1 MGLFLCYGEALGS
14 ALSDESLIDIRKS
27 LLEAAAVKAV
37 GDDALITD
45 DVLSA
50 LKLFE
55 LSAEHLLFDAVA
67 DGFGFRLSLFHECL
81 PLVESL
87 DFVEQF
93 IVSHC
98 IFSFS
103 VNWFL
108 GRAAA

>member
-1 MGLFLCYGEALGS
+1 MGLFLCNGEALGS

-27 LLEAAAVKAV
+27 LFEAAAVKTI

-50 LKLFE
+50 LKFFE
-55 LSAEHLLFDAVA
+55 LPAEHLLFDAVA

-93 IVSHC
+93 VVSHC
-98 IFSFS
+98 VFSFS
-103 VNWFL
+103 VS
-108 GRAAA
+108 